1 MTAGPAEP
9 LALQIDVESAVPVYE
24 QLRIQVCALVSAR
37 RLRPGDRLPAA
48 RALAADLGI
57 AVGTVA
63 RAYRELEAGGRV
75 TSRRRTGT
83 VVTEPGL
90 DRTTPSTSVTQHQQV
105 EAAADLL
112 VRAGRAAGLSDDDLL
127 TALRGALL
135 R

>member
-1 MTAGPAEP
+1 MTATDPAP
-9 LALQIDVESAVPVYE
+9 LTLRIDVTSAVPVYE
-24 QLRIQVCALVSAR
+24 QLRTQVSALVSAR
-37 RLRPGDRLPAA
+37 RLVRGDRLPAA

-63 RAYRELEAGGRV
+63 RAYRELETGGWV

-83 VVTEPGL
+83 VIAGPMQTNDPAPSGATASDQVERAADHLVRIGRATGL
-90 DRTTPSTSVTQHQQV
+90 D
-105 EAAADLL
+105 
-112 VRAGRAAGLSDDDLL
+112 DDALL

>member
-1 MTAGPAEP
+1 MTAPDAGP

-24 QLRIQVCALVSAR
+24 QLRIQISALVSAR

-63 RAYRELEAGGRV
+63 RAYRELEASGRV
-75 TSRRRTGT
+75 TSRRRAGT
-83 VVTEPGL
+83 IITEPDLG
-90 DRTTPSTSVTQHQQV
+90 RTSATSASHRQQV
-105 EAAADLL
+105 EGAAELL